1 MMKKYF
7 ISLLLWMPLL
17 VNAGD
22 GLIALYPPVKTSYQ
36 GNEIVVSFLSTGGR
50 APAGVI
56 YAISLPSLAST
67 FIRAPA
73 SVGEGEIILEIPSF
87 FETQIIPSVRV
98 YKRCCFSR

>member
-50 APAGVI
+50 APQG
-56 YAISLPSLAST
+56 
-67 FIRAPA
+67 
-73 SVGEGEIILEIPSF
+73 
-87 FETQIIPSVRV
+87 
-98 YKRCCFSR
+98 